1 MNIISLIIVW
11 VFFSLSVHW
20 ICFVFPFP
28 NLKGFL
34 MDADFHVR
42 FECFSNKMLNKL
54 RDERITY
61 NRWKMEN
68 VMRQMKSRQ
77 NVKSV

>member
-1 MNIISLIIVW
+1 
-11 VFFSLSVHW
+11 
-20 ICFVFPFP
+20 
-28 NLKGFL
+28 

-42 FECFSNKMLNKL
+42 FDCFSNKMLNKL